1 MNNENNQPEFI
12 GINWTKVFITIFAVV
27 IVVLIAVVI
36 VLVSIKMDGESAEHT
51 TDNVPTESD
60 EITDNGESGKPEVS
74 TTPGTVVE
82 ASEIPELKYI
92 STEESGENVILE
104 TTYCTLKYPKMF
116 VEMIE
121 TEVYFGD
128 GTGCIMVFAKLNN
141 NSVPAFTILFNS
153 NEGIDVGTLKLD
165 GVDAP
170 LRVSVNF
177 HDSNAEGLSGG
188 DLEGFYAVSEAF
200 NDVVVSLAEN
210 PGFTSAN

>member
-1 MNNENNQPEFI
+1 MNNENNQPEFL
-12 GINWTKVFITIFAVV
+12 GRNMTKLFIAIFAVI
-27 IVVLIAVVI
+27 IVVLLAVVI
-36 VLVSIKMDGESAEHT
+36 IMLGIKMDGESSDQT
-51 TDNVPTESD
+51 TDNIPTESD

-128 GTGCIMVFAKLNN
+128 GTGCVMVFAKLNN

-153 NEGIDVGTLKLD
+153 SEGIDVGTLKLD
-165 GVDAP
+165 GVDSP
-170 LRVSVNF
+170 LRVSVVF
-177 HDSNAEGLSGG
+177 YEENAQGLPDG
-188 DLEGFYAVSEAF
+188 DREGFYAVSEAF
-200 NDVVVSLAEN
+200 NDIALSLEEN
-210 PGFTSAN
+210 PGYTSAN